1 MIKKNKVSLWL
12 GKFSTSDEFSEY
24 VEIDFSE
31 DGDYIKS
38 KFQEDFGIMEYT
50 SDLMEKDWLSGHCD
64 DLESLLSGFSYDYQ
78 IIPEFQKIICKE
90 KLINYNSILLL
101 YDFEY
106 EKGISNNLMDYIG
119 CVDVNKDITREKLQH
134 GG

>member
-38 KFQEDFGIMEYT
+38 KFQEDFGIMEYNL
-50 SDLMEKDWLSGHCD
+50 DFMEKDWLSDYCD

-106 EKGISNNLMDYIG
+106 EKGISNNFMDYIG
-119 CVDVNKDITREKLQH
+119 CVDVNKD
-134 GG
+134 

>member
-24 VEIDFSE
+24 VETDFSE

-38 KFQEDFGIMEYT
+38 KFQEDFGIMEYNL
-50 SDLMEKDWLSGHCD
+50 DFMEKDWLSDYCD

-106 EKGISNNLMDYIG
+106 EKGISNNFMDYIG
-119 CVDVNKDITREKLQH
+119 CVDVNKD
-134 GG
+134 